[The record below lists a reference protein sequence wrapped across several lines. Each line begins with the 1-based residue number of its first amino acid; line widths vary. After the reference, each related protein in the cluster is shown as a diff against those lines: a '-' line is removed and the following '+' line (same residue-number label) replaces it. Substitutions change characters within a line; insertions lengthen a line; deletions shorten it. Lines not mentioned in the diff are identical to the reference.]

1 MKPALVFLHGALGS
15 ASHWQAI
22 KTLLEDDYTVYTP
35 DFPGHG
41 QSALSAPYQII
52 NLVDYL
58 DAYLEEHQLHE
69 PFVVGYSMGGYV
81 AMMALLRQEAKF
93 SKLVCLATKMR
104 WSPAIAEEEA
114 SKLNPQMLQA
124 ILPKLELEHGANF
137 ENMLSSTASL
147 LKSIGAQPLS
157 VSEMDKLVTPTVF
170 IRGEKDKMVRA
181 EENLA
186 FTEASKYAEYIEL
199 PAQGHLLE
207 KMDALTVANL
217 LKQVFY

>member
-1 MKPALVFLHGALGS
+1 MKSSLVLLHGALGS

-22 KTLLEDDYTVYTP
+22 KTLLEDEYTVYTP

-41 QSALSAPYQII
+41 QSPLSAPSQII

-58 DAYLEEHQLHE
+58 LEYLEEHQLHQ

-81 AMMALLRQEAKF
+81 ALMAALRQEAQF
-93 SKLVCLATKMR
+93 SKLVCLATKMH

-124 ILPKLELEHGANF
+124 ILPRLEVEHGANF
-137 ENMLSSTASL
+137 DNMLSSTAAL

-157 VSEMDKLVTPTVF
+157 MSEMDKLNTSCVF
-170 IRGEKDKMVRA
+170 IRGEKDKMVSA
-181 EENLA
+181 EENMQY
-186 FTEASKYAEYIEL
+186 TEASKYAEYIEM

-207 KMDALTVANL
+207 KMDAPTVANL
-217 LKQVFY
+217 LKQVFH

>member
-1 MKPALVFLHGALGS
+1 
-15 ASHWQAI
+15 
-22 KTLLEDDYTVYTP
+22 
-35 DFPGHG
+35 
-41 QSALSAPYQII
+41 
-52 NLVDYL
+52 
-58 DAYLEEHQLHE
+58 
-69 PFVVGYSMGGYV
+69 MGGYV
-81 AMMALLRQEAKF
+81 ALMAALRQEAKF

-124 ILPKLELEHGANF
+124 ILPKLEVEHGANF

-157 VSEMDKLVTPTVF
+157 VSEMDKLVTPAVF
-170 IRGEKDKMVRA
+170 VRGEKDKMVSA

-186 FTEASKYAEYIEL
+186 FTEASKYAEYIEM